1 MQKAVH
7 STKLSEKYSF
17 EGDNLI
23 IKKTFDASHMLN
35 DAKHAREV
43 TQNSFGSDYMHVGN
57 VDMGLLGV
65 WLKEAG
71 VSWDD
76 TPAVKDILKRK
87 LMSNEFSALRVW
99 EGSY

>member
-1 MQKAVH
+1 MLKANH
-7 STKLSEKYSF
+7 STKVSEKF
-17 EGDNLI
+17 TLDGDTLL
-23 IKKTFDASHMLN
+23 IKKTFDASHMLK
-35 DAKHAREV
+35 DAAHAREKAE
-43 TQNSFGSDYMHVGN
+43 NSFASDYKHVGN

-71 VSWDD
+71 VDWTD
-76 TPAVKDILKRK
+76 TQAVKDVLKRK